1 MRSAR
6 TTLISLVLL
15 LLLLAVASPGGVAA
29 GASTQPFPDEI
40 DLPAGWA
47 PEGITAGRG
56 TTVFVGSLATGGIWE
71 GDVRRG
77 TGSVLVTGETGQV
90 AVGVDYEAR
99 RNRLWVAGGPTGTV
113 RVYGASS
120 GDLLASYQFTAGF
133 LNDLVVTRQAVYVTD
148 SLVKQLAV
156 IPLGPRGALPDEVD
170 VETRPLTGDIVFEPG
185 EFNANGIVAIGR
197 WLIVAQSFTG
207 ELFRVDPDTGV
218 TETINLGGATVPGAD
233 GLELHGRTLYVVRG
247 APTAVVDVFRLA
259 RSARSAEL
267 LGSLT
272 DPGFDFPTTGAH
284 TAGRLWVVN
293 ARFNT
298 TPTPTTRYW
307 ITQLPARP

>member
-1 MRSAR
+1 MRYAR
-6 TTLISLVLL
+6 LTFVPLALLVVLASL
-15 LLLLAVASPGGVAA
+15 GVVPA
-29 GASTQPFPDEI
+29 GASAQPFPDQI

-71 GDVRRG
+71 GDVR
-77 TGSVLVTGETGQV
+77 TGAGSELVTGESEQV

-99 RNRLWVAGGPTGTV
+99 RDRLWVAGGDTGEV
-113 RVYGASS
+113 RVYDASS

-133 LNDLVVTRQAVYVTD
+133 LNDLVVTRQAAYVTD
-148 SLVKQLAV
+148 SLMKQLAV
-156 IPLGPRGALPDEVD
+156 IPLGPRGALPDEDD
-170 VETRPLTGDIVFEPG
+170 VTTLPLTGEVVFEPG
-185 EFNANGIVAIGR
+185 EFNANGIVSFGG
-197 WLIVAQSFTG
+197 WLVVAQTFTG
-207 ELFRVDPDTGV
+207 QLFRVDPATGV
-218 TETINLGGATVPGAD
+218 SQTIDLGGATVPGAD

-247 APTAVVDVFRLA
+247 MPTAVVDVFRLH
-259 RSARSAEL
+259 RSARTAEL

-272 DPGFDFPTTGAH
+272 DPSFDWPTTGAF

-293 ARFNT
+293 ARFTT
-298 TPTPTTRYW
+298 TPTPTTPYW